1 MDMHEPGCA
10 GGELLHYLQR
20 QGDSLR
26 TEIFEAAPLCCA
38 EHLRDVDL
46 TVPRVDTKL
55 KLKPS
60 KADMKTLR
68 PLLRAHEEAMA
79 SLEDEFDV
87 ERLDSTFAALMKM
100 VQEMAG
106 IRAHRVELTPE
117 TLGGNLTQV
126 PIDLFRLHREVREL
140 RVESTQLATLPAW
153 MGNFVFLEHLD
164 IDGGCRD
171 GYDSNN
177 YVLKK
182 LDASIG
188 KLVNLKTLNLH
199 GLDELETLPESLGNL
214 SGNLKHLNISHCGKF
229 EMFMQ
234 RVPRFFT
241 LPASSGSLVGLKSLQ
256 ILKCSSMKELPTS
269 IARLVGLEKLVILGC
284 GLKEMPS
291 IETLTALRWLQ
302 LEVSGVAFKTL
313 SRSLPC
319 LQQLRTLGV
328 KTPAELREE
337 DLLNMGRALK
347 AWPQPLLLNFQLRQ
361 NGWRGDDVRLSRC
374 SQALGLP
381 AEAAD
386 WDNKTTLHFLRLQQQ
401 KVTAFASGLH
411 QRLGAA
417 SAVSCLN
424 QPTLVMIVDAVL
436 GGWSLLEQ
444 WQRERTG
451 EEEGAGTSPHMPS
464 T

>member
-1 MDMHEPGCA
+1 MHRSE
-10 GGELLHYLQR
+10 
-20 QGDSLR
+20 SL
-26 TEIFEAAPLCCA
+26 
-38 EHLRDVDL
+38 
-46 TVPRVDTKL
+46 
-55 KLKPS
+55 
-60 KADMKTLR
+60 
-68 PLLRAHEEAMA
+68 
-79 SLEDEFDV
+79 
-87 ERLDSTFAALMKM
+87 
-100 VQEMAG
+100 
-106 IRAHRVELTPE
+106 
-117 TLGGNLTQV
+117 
-126 PIDLFRLHREVREL
+126 
-140 RVESTQLATLPAW
+140 
-153 MGNFVFLEHLD
+153 
-164 IDGGCRD
+164 
-171 GYDSNN
+171 
-177 YVLKK
+177 
-182 LDASIG
+182 
-188 KLVNLKTLNLH
+188 NLKTLNLH
-199 GLDELETLPESLGNL
+199 GLDQLKTLPESLGNL
-214 SGNLKHLNISHCGKF
+214 SGNLKHLNISHCA
-229 EMFMQ
+229 
-234 RVPRFFT
+234 RSFT
-241 LPASSGSLVGLKSLQ
+241 LPASFGSLVGLKSLQ
-256 ILKCSSMKELPTS
+256 ILKCSALKELPTS

-424 QPTLVMIVDAVL
+424 QPTLVMIVDVVL

>member
-1 MDMHEPGCA
+1 
-10 GGELLHYLQR
+10 
-20 QGDSLR
+20 
-26 TEIFEAAPLCCA
+26 
-38 EHLRDVDL
+38 
-46 TVPRVDTKL
+46 
-55 KLKPS
+55 
-60 KADMKTLR
+60 
-68 PLLRAHEEAMA
+68 
-79 SLEDEFDV
+79 
-87 ERLDSTFAALMKM
+87 
-100 VQEMAG
+100 
-106 IRAHRVELTPE
+106 
-117 TLGGNLTQV
+117 
-126 PIDLFRLHREVREL
+126 
-140 RVESTQLATLPAW
+140 
-153 MGNFVFLEHLD
+153 
-164 IDGGCRD
+164 
-171 GYDSNN
+171 
-177 YVLKK
+177 
-182 LDASIG
+182 
-188 KLVNLKTLNLH
+188 
-199 GLDELETLPESLGNL
+199 
-214 SGNLKHLNISHCGKF
+214 
-229 EMFMQ
+229 MQ

-256 ILKCSSMKELPTS
+256 ILKCSAMKELPTS

-328 KTPAELREE
+328 KTPAEFREE

-347 AWPQPLLLNFQLRQ
+347 AWPQPLLLNFELGQAVGMFL
-361 NGWRGDDVRLSRC
+361 DDMPLSRC

-424 QPTLVMIVDAVL
+424 QPTLVMIVDVVL

>member
-126 PIDLFRLHREVREL
+126 PIALFRLHREVREL

-256 ILKCSSMKELPTS
+256 ILKCSALKELPTS

-319 LQQLRTLGV
+319 LQQLRTLGI
-328 KTPAELREE
+328 KTPAELSREE

-347 AWPQPLLLNFQLRQ
+347 AWPQPLLLNFELA
-361 NGWRGDDVRLSRC
+361 VR
-374 SQALGLP
+374 
-381 AEAAD
+381 
-386 WDNKTTLHFLRLQQQ
+386 
-401 KVTAFASGLH
+401 
-411 QRLGAA
+411 
-417 SAVSCLN
+417 VS
-424 QPTLVMIVDAVL
+424 
-436 GGWSLLEQ
+436 
-444 WQRERTG
+444 
-451 EEEGAGTSPHMPS
+451 
-464 T
+464 